1 MVHCTER
8 SPCAYLAR
16 SDRLWGVQRGIP
28 PLLGDAMK
36 LSLNY
41 DNYRNPVTR
50 GGGWIGYSSH
60 ARAAC
65 RFDLHPGYR
74 DIVGFRVCRSVR

>member
-1 MVHCTER
+1 
-8 SPCAYLAR
+8 
-16 SDRLWGVQRGIP
+16 
-28 PLLGDAMK
+28 MK